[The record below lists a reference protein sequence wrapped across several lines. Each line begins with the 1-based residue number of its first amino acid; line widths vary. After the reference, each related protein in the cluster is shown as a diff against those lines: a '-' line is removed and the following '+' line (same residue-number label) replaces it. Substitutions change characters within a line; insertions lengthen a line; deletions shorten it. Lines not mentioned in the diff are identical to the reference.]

1 MKRKNKL
8 ILFYI
13 VVAVLFMGTPV
24 SLYMVKTTSEKIKT
38 EMNGDLNTN
47 KKEDI
52 RANADK
58 QLVYYKSMKNLW
70 TRGAIL
76 FALSTAGLLMYK
88 NKIIAK
94 ESETVIKSE

>member
-8 ILFYI
+8 ILFYA
-13 VVAVLFMGTPV
+13 VVTILFMGTPV

-47 KKEDI
+47 KKEENG
-52 RANADK
+52 AHADQ

-76 FALSTAGLLMYK
+76 FSLSAVGLLMYK
-88 NKIIAK
+88 NKLIAR
-94 ESETVIKSE
+94 ESETEIQ

>member
-8 ILFYI
+8 ILFYA
-13 VVAVLFMGTPV
+13 VVTILFMGTPV

-38 EMNGDLNTN
+38 EMNGANT
-47 KKEDI
+47 
-52 RANADK
+52 DK

-76 FALSTAGLLMYK
+76 FALSAAGLLMYK

-94 ESETVIKSE
+94 ESETEIKSE